1 MRVTT
6 VERDLVEPAA
16 EGPVLDGRYRLERRL
31 GSGGMGSVWQA
42 RDLLLGR
49 RVAVKLVSDIVVGSA
64 AARVGNGAAGVG
76 NGAVGGAGFNAADER
91 LRREARA
98 VGALAHPG
106 VARLYD
112 FCETAKH
119 TYLVMELAEG
129 ESLAVQLT
137 RGRMPP
143 ERAVGIAAQC
153 AEALDA
159 AHRAWVVH
167 RDVKPSNIMLT
178 PRGVKLVDFGIA
190 STAGDGALTAV
201 GRVLG
206 TAAYLAPERA
216 TGRPATPATDL
227 YALGVVL
234 YQMLAGDLPF
244 RAADAISMMHAHT
257 VAEPFP
263 LPADVP
269 PALADI
275 CFRLLAKDPSA
286 RPRSGATVA
295 RMLRDAPLDV
305 TREPERAP
313 GPVKTAHTRQG
324 QKQGRGLGHNQGRG
338 PEEGHGRQHQQ
349 QRLDPPSDLPRYGL
363 RRLRLLLRL
372 RTRRAA
378 ALALGAAAIVVVF
391 GLSGWLAHGNAA
403 APPPGQGQR
412 SLPVTQTQSGK

>member
-1 MRVTT
+1 VVIRAWTIAEWEIRGRVRCEWVIRVTT
-6 VERDLVEPAA
+6 VEPDVVEPAA

-49 RVAVKLVSDIVVGSA
+49 RVAVKLVSDAG
-64 AARVGNGAAGVG
+64 GGVG
-76 NGAVGGAGFNAADER
+76 GGVGGTDER

-112 FCETAKH
+112 FCDTAEH

-129 ESLAVQLT
+129 ESLAVQLAG
-137 RGRMPP
+137 GRIAP
-143 ERAVGIAAQC
+143 ERAVDIAAQC

-244 RAADAISMMHAHT
+244 RADDAISMMYAHT

-263 LPADVP
+263 LPTGVP
-269 PALADI
+269 PALAAI
-275 CFRLLAKDPSA
+275 CHRLLAKDPAA

-295 RMLRDAPLDV
+295 RMLRDASLDAAA
-305 TREPERAP
+305 EPASVP
-313 GPVKTAHTRQG
+313 TPAA
-324 QKQGRGLGHNQGRG
+324 
-338 PEEGHGRQHQQ
+338 
-349 QRLDPPSDLPRYGL
+349 PPSL
-363 RRLRLLLRL
+363 RRRPRLRARRTRVPARL

-378 ALALGAAAIVVVF
+378 ALALGVAAVLVVF
-391 GLSGWLAHGNAA
+391 VLSGWLAHGGT
-403 APPPGQGQR
+403 APPPGRVQH
-412 SLPVTQTQSGK
+412 SLPATQPQSGK